1 MKSKLTYHINII
13 CLDKREAVS
22 LRHLVRA
29 FMKQRLDED
38 GVDHIAMTS
47 YREVLNTGTQP
58 IAVPSPS
65 NQKLEVAV

>member
-1 MKSKLTYHINII
+1 M
-13 CLDKREAVS
+13 
-22 LRHLVRA
+22 RA
-29 FMKQRLDED
+29 FMKQRLNED

>member
-1 MKSKLTYHINII
+1 
-13 CLDKREAVS
+13 
-22 LRHLVRA
+22 
-29 FMKQRLDED
+29 MKQRLDED

-58 IAVPSPS
+58 IKVPSPS